1 MNNIKEKLI
10 KALFDTK
17 AIRVCPANQ
26 PFWYTSG
33 KIGPYYINT
42 HFLYGG
48 EEKANS
54 LLQVIDTVKE
64 KKEECPG
71 VLYELVMKN
80 YEEDRVYRS
89 TIDALIDTIK
99 KAIPGDDY
107 DYISGGERRDWFF
120 SLAAAELLGKPH
132 ITIFKDLDAYIFRNR
147 KSEKLISLNGAK
159 VLHIADLITSASSY
173 ERAWIPVIKN
183 AGGNM
188 KYSFVIIDR
197 LQGGSELLEKLE
209 VQSNALVGID
219 GDVFK
224 EAYDKKYIDKEQLE
238 MVIKYIEDP
247 DGFMEDFFLD
257 NPDFIKNALNSDEK
271 TASRAR
277 LCIEK
282 GYCNISGTLSGL
294 NLKD

>member
-1 MNNIKEKLI
+1 MDNIREKLI

-17 AIRVCPANQ
+17 AVRVCPANE

-33 KIGPYYINT
+33 KIGPYYVNT
-42 HFLYGG
+42 HFLYGS

-54 LLQVIDTVKE
+54 LLQVIDGVKE
-64 KKEECPG
+64 NKEECTG
-71 VLYELVMKN
+71 ILNGLVMKN
-80 YEEDRVYRS
+80 YNEDRIFRF
-89 TIDALIDTIK
+89 TIDALLELIRDTV
-99 KAIPGDDY
+99 PDGDY

-120 SLAAAELLGKPH
+120 SIAVAELLKKPH
-132 ITIFKDLDAYIFRNR
+132 ITIYKDLDAYIFHSN
-147 KSEKLISLNGAK
+147 KSERLASLNGAK

-183 AGGNM
+183 AGGDM

-197 LQGGSELLEKLE
+197 LQGGSELLESFG

-219 GDVFK
+219 ENIFT
-224 EAYDKKYIDKEQLE
+224 EAYDKKYIDREQLG
-238 MVIKYIEDP
+238 MVLKYIEDP
-247 DGFMEDFFLD
+247 DKFMEDFFIN

-282 GYCNISGTLSGL
+282 GFCKISQA
-294 NLKD
+294 